1 MAFERPIEA
10 DRVEDL
16 GLFSSFIRAPVV
28 GTIMWFLGGADAQ
41 RAEEEESKQ
50 RNNESE
56 SDESHHDEGQSFRD
70 KELLRKEVDRAK
82 RGGDDGIEPWPQIS
96 SGMDSDSEDANFPSY
111 ETYVTS
117 QISTPEPSTT
127 ALDSCSLPVSRVIDE
142 LVAVMDAS
150 SLDEQGGLGMTKKR
164 QSPRRSSSRSNLA
177 SLAAEADEEPPAK
190 NRLTGNNNTSDITV
204 TKKTMSWS
212 DEKEQPL
219 VEYFDDKKHSSRYR
233 RGHGWRPSRSC
244 SFDSQDTTSRR
255 DRRGRSQIRIIKSAL
270 KRSGSYSPPMQMM
283 ISGHSESVTST
294 TSSQYSST
302 SGMKSFKSLSV
313 VGSTDSDS
321 VSSDSLNKSSHIP
334 PSLKMGS
341 GRTNGGLI
349 IPSGGQSGA
358 FPGYHITLGT
368 AVHPKVESSASQD
381 EEETKILTPNSG
393 PSSNASPSMP
403 YSNNTRQSS
412 NPNHFLPHHSNG
424 YVSPQYGFYVNITPP
439 TPEMFY
445 PRPPSGMSFP
455 DAKSRNKATMQQ
467 PSHQQFANQQK
478 PFRPSPIPE
487 VTTIS
492 LGENKK
498 PPLQP
503 MIYDSPNHSIQDARK
518 ALKPAF
524 VKKNRMGM
532 FLSDNPHQVY
542 PTVPFG

>member
-1 MAFERPIEA
+1 MAFEHPIEA

-16 GLFSSFIRAPVV
+16 GLFASFMRAPVV

-41 RAEEEESKQ
+41 RAEEEECRQ
-50 RNNESE
+50 RNSEIE
-56 SDESHHDEGQSFRD
+56 SDESHHEEGQSFRD
-70 KELLRKEVDRAK
+70 NELLRKEVDRVK
-82 RGGDDGIEPWPQIS
+82 RGGDDAIEPWPQIT
-96 SGMDSDSEDANFPSY
+96 SGIDSDSEDANFPSY

-117 QISTPEPSTT
+117 QISTPEPSTH
-127 ALDSCSLPVSRVIDE
+127 VIDE

-150 SLDEQGGLGMTKKR
+150 SLDEQRGLGMAKKR
-164 QSPRRSSSRSNLA
+164 QTTRRSSSRSNLA
-177 SLAAEADEEPPAK
+177 SLAVEADENPTAEKP
-190 NRLTGNNNTSDITV
+190 LTSNTFDIV
-204 TKKTMSWS
+204 AKKTMSWS

-233 RGHGWRPSRSC
+233 RSHGWRPSRSC
-244 SFDSQDTTSRR
+244 SFDSQDATSRR
-255 DRRGRSQIRIIKSAL
+255 DTRGRSQVRIIKSAL

-283 ISGHSESVTST
+283 LSGHSESVSSA

-321 VSSDSLNKSSHIP
+321 VGSDSLNKSCHA
-334 PSLKMGS
+334 PSSLNQ
-341 GRTNGGLI
+341 RANGGLI
-349 IPSGGQSGA
+349 IPSGGPCGA
-358 FPGYHITLGT
+358 LPGYHITLGT
-368 AVHPKVESSASQD
+368 AIHPKVESSASKD
-381 EEETKILTPNSG
+381 KEETKILTPNSG
-393 PSSNASPSMP
+393 PASHASPPMP
-403 YSNNTRQSS
+403 YINNSRQSS

-445 PRPPSGMSFP
+445 PRPPPGTSFP
-455 DAKSRNKATMQQ
+455 DAKSRDKTTMQQ

-487 VTTIS
+487 VTTVS

-503 MIYDSPNHSIQDARK
+503 MFHESPNHSIQDARK
-518 ALKPAF
+518 ALKPGF

-532 FLSDNPHQVY
+532 FLSDSPHQVY